1 MQIACLALFILL
13 FVNTRFREHVEPDA
27 SAHVFFHLDPLILAG
42 TFLASYAVPAAA
54 LLALV
59 TLAATLL
66 FGRIFCGWICPLG
79 TINHFVG
86 WLRNRVRGLP
96 DAPAQWSPWQRT
108 KYYLLIVLLV
118 MAAFGINWIG
128 VFDPIALLYRSLTTA
143 VWPALQ
149 YAVEDGSTYV
159 YQADPHIGPVHATQV
174 TEPVYRFFRDH
185 IFLAPRQAF
194 LGGGLL
200 LALFAGIV
208 LLNLVQPRFWCRYLC
223 PAGALLGLFARR
235 PLLLRLARRDDDCNA
250 CGRCTIGCQGLAA
263 PGHGNPWM
271 AAECFACWNCVSTC
285 NFQAL
290 RFTVEPPLRKRPVEG
305 AMGQYPR
312 QG

>member
-96 DAPAQWSPWQRT
+96 DASP
-108 KYYLLIVLLV
+108 
-118 MAAFGINWIG
+118 
-128 VFDPIALLYRSLTTA
+128 RS
-143 VWPALQ
+143 
-149 YAVEDGSTYV
+149 G
-159 YQADPHIGPVHATQV
+159 
-174 TEPVYRFFRDH
+174 
-185 IFLAPRQAF
+185 
-194 LGGGLL
+194 
-200 LALFAGIV
+200 
-208 LLNLVQPRFWCRYLC
+208 
-223 PAGALLGLFARR
+223 
-235 PLLLRLARRDDDCNA
+235 
-250 CGRCTIGCQGLAA
+250 
-263 PGHGNPWM
+263 
-271 AAECFACWNCVSTC
+271 
-285 NFQAL
+285 
-290 RFTVEPPLRKRPVEG
+290 
-305 AMGQYPR
+305 
-312 QG
+312 